1 MTPQL
6 DDLMLQAEINVSGD
20 RTKMRQAYGDTVRRA
35 RLIPSRLQLI
45 IASSLLS
52 IIGIAPASSE
62 EGYSY
67 EEQEACTGD
76 AFRLC
81 SEFIPDISRITA
93 CMEAKRDQLSPRC
106 AKMFDTGRERHMN
119 DPRQHPY
126 HEPSEQ
132 PNMAPDQPY

>member
-1 MTPQL
+1 
-6 DDLMLQAEINVSGD
+6 
-20 RTKMRQAYGDTVRRA
+20 MRQAYGDTAQRM
-35 RLIPSRLQLI
+35 RLIPTRLQLM

-52 IIGIAPASSE
+52 IIGIAPASSQ

-81 SEFIPDISRITA
+81 SEFIPDIPRITA

-106 AKMFDTGRERHMN
+106 AKMFDKDRERHMN

-126 HEPSEQ
+126 HEPPEQ